1 LLELRKWLKTVKMGA
16 TKQLSNLQLEL
27 LKVFS
32 FDLDEG
38 QLIEIRDLLAK
49 YFAEKAT
56 EEMDRLWEE
65 NQWNEEVIK
74 EWSNEHM
81 C

>member
-1 LLELRKWLKTVKMGA
+1 MRA

-65 NQWNEEVIK
+65 NHWSEEVIK

-81 C
+81 RTQYRAR

>member
-1 LLELRKWLKTVKMGA
+1 MDSAKKM
-16 TKQLSNLQLEL
+16 SNLQLEL

-32 FDLDEG
+32 FDLDDK
-38 QLIEIRDLLAK
+38 QIVEIRDLLAN

-65 NQWNEEVIK
+65 NE
-74 EWSNEHM
+74 
-81 C
+81 

>member
-1 LLELRKWLKTVKMGA
+1 MDSAKKM
-16 TKQLSNLQLEL
+16 SNLQLEL

-32 FDLDEG
+32 FDLDDK
-38 QLIEIRDLLAK
+38 QIVEIRDLLAK

-65 NQWNEEVIK
+65 N
-74 EWSNEHM
+74 EWSAETIQQWSKEHM
-81 C
+81 RTKYSEG